1 MRDALAVGIIILFL
15 LYTVDVISDMNSAK
29 DLKLKYSI
37 EEPSFMGVFYY
48 TNSYKIDSVGCV
60 SFYNELDSNS
70 VILCGS
76 YKIQI
81 LN

>member
-1 MRDALAVGIIILFL
+1 MRETILGIIIML
-15 LYTVDVISDMNSAK
+15 LVLYIFYLIIDMSSAK
-29 DLKLKYSI
+29 EKYSI
-37 EEPSFMGVFYY
+37 EQPSFMSVVYY